1 MRQFEECSS
10 QYDPP
15 ATIEEEGF
23 ALHYDGRAND
33 ATRDGAGQL
42 RFCLRVATGEIH
54 LRAKTYN
61 DGTRDGTPGLTPQ
74 LARSSCVRCNPL
86 ELAHRISRERR
97 ERPQVRYLI
106 TRSFSE
112 YSRRPGIKYPHV
124 NPPHSQ
130 LTAAIQPPSSPSEDA
145 ISARPSA
152 ELGYKTWKSAPAQ

>member
-10 QYDPP
+10 QYEPL

-23 ALHYDGRAND
+23 ALHYDGKAND

-54 LRAKTYN
+54 LRAKSYN

-112 YSRRPGIKYPHV
+112 YSRKPGNY
-124 NPPHSQ
+124 Q
-130 LTAAIQPPSSPSEDA
+130 
-145 ISARPSA
+145 ISACQSA
-152 ELGYKTWKSAPAQ
+152 AFAHQCGHSTTMQPVGIRNQRKTFRGTGL